1 MKRVYLD
8 QSFLSNVAKEYSSE
22 AEARIFAKLQEA
34 KLRRKISF
42 VVSDIHVR
50 ETSAIPDE
58 FLENRE
64 RIFAFQNDLAD
75 GNISNDWRDV
85 FVAQHRRMLSRDG
98 ESDFFPVSD
107 LGLKEVCYQEGGIRV
122 QLTNSWRM
130 RHARSTLPDRD
141 ELDTKLAAVLD
152 RQVTNLGDMNCLD
165 YVRGL
170 WISDMRKGVLAHQR
184 LREIRQSWELF
195 IKAYEHGAT
204 GLVLPKS
211 ELIDAPF
218 LNVVGEVVKG
228 LEEDSAL
235 DRWLNLL
242 NSNSIGSCPSLLIR
256 TACEAQLLDTRA
268 KGHRSS
274 IKKFRE
280 NFGRSRQADIDHIS
294 AFAPYVDALTT
305 DRDMHNLCEAD
316 IVAKELKSFP
326 CELFSTKNYKEFET
340 WLDRLPT

>member
-8 QSFLSNVAKEYSSE
+8 QSFLSNVAKECSSE
-22 AEARIFAKLQEA
+22 AEARIFSKLQDA
-34 KLRRKISF
+34 KVRGRVSF
-42 VVSDIHVR
+42 IVSDVHVR

-58 FLENRE
+58 FAENRR

-75 GNISNDWRDV
+75 GNIADDWRDV
-85 FVAQHRRMLSRDG
+85 FVAQHRRMLSGDG

-107 LGLKEVCYQEGGIRV
+107 LGLKEVCFQEGRIRV

-130 RHARSTLPDRD
+130 RLSRSTGPDSNEFD
-141 ELDTKLAAVLD
+141 AKLAIILD
-152 RQVTNLGDMNCLD
+152 RQVANVGDMKSLD

-170 WISDMRKGVLAHQR
+170 WIRDVRKGILARQR
-184 LREIRQSWELF
+184 RREIRQSRERF
-195 IKAYEHGAT
+195 VEACESGAT
-204 GLVLPKS
+204 GLVPPKMEWPEAAFS
-211 ELIDAPF
+211 S
-218 LNVVGEVVKG
+218 VVSEVVKG
-228 LEEDSAL
+228 LDEVSAL
-235 DRWLNLL
+235 DRWLNFL
-242 NSNSIGSCPSLLIR
+242 NSNSVGSCPSLLIR
-256 TACEAQLLDTRA
+256 IACEAQLLDTRA

-274 IKKFRE
+274 GKKFRE

-294 AFAPYVDALTT
+294 AFVPYVDALTT

-340 WLDRLPT
+340 WLDSVPA